1 MVRDGR
7 RHIAVLA
14 TSAYASYSG
23 CRQYREN
30 LADALAALEAEGL
43 ALPRVDKLRHYFNHP
58 GFLEPVIDG
67 VLASLAELDDSVR
80 AGAHLAFTTHSIPDA
95 AADASGPVE
104 DHGDGGAYV
113 KQHLDASP
121 DRRRRRPRAHRHRPP
136 LAARLPVPQ
145 RRPAHPLAGAG
156 RLRPPGRPPQGGG
169 AAAVMVPIGFVSDH
183 VEVLYDLDTEA
194 AAKAAELEPAGP
206 QVRHR
211 GRRPA
216 VRAAAVR
223 ELLLERA
230 ASERGRRR
238 GALRPGR
245 ARPVPRRVPGR
256 LLPGRSERPA
266 AAGDRQPVRL
276 TRTGRDR
283 NRPLPPQAP
292 YALARGEPVSD
303 PRYDDQL
310 LDDLL
315 GVALEAARRAGA
327 LLRDGRP
334 ADLGVAATKSS
345 PIDVV
350 TEMDIAAE
358 KLISGYLAEHRP
370 DDGILGE
377 EGGATEGS
385 SGIRW
390 VVDPL
395 DGTVNYLYGLPTWAV
410 SIAAERDGETLVGVV
425 EAPLRGETFHAVR
438 GRGAFLG
445 ERRLSCRPAA
455 PLDQALVSTGFN
467 YVAEV
472 RTHQAEVAHRLIPGC
487 GTSARRLRRDRP
499 RRCRR
504 RPPGRRYYERGL
516 SPGTSRPA
524 T

>member
-1 MVRDGR
+1 M
-7 RHIAVLA
+7 
-14 TSAYASYSG
+14 
-23 CRQYREN
+23 
-30 LADALAALEAEGL
+30 
-43 ALPRVDKLRHYFNHP
+43 
-58 GFLEPVIDG
+58 
-67 VLASLAELDDSVR
+67 
-80 AGAHLAFTTHSIPDA
+80 
-95 AADASGPVE
+95 
-104 DHGDGGAYV
+104 
-113 KQHLDASP
+113 
-121 DRRRRRPRAHRHRPP
+121 
-136 LAARLPVPQ
+136 
-145 RRPAHPLAGAG
+145 
-156 RLRPPGRPPQGGG
+156 
-169 AAAVMVPIGFVSDH
+169 
-183 VEVLYDLDTEA
+183 
-194 AAKAAELEPAGP
+194 
-206 QVRHR
+206 
-211 GRRPA
+211 
-216 VRAAAVR
+216 
-223 ELLLERA
+223 
-230 ASERGRRR
+230 
-238 GALRPGR
+238 
-245 ARPVPRRVPGR
+245 
-256 LLPGRSERPA
+256 
-266 AAGDRQPVRL
+266 
-276 TRTGRDR
+276 
-283 NRPLPPQAP
+283 
-292 YALARGEPVSD
+292 SD
-303 PRYDDQL
+303 PQYDDQL

-472 RTHQAEVAHRLIPGC
+472 RTHQAEIAHRLIP
-487 GTSARRLRRDRP
+487 RLRDI
-499 RRCRR
+499 RRGGSAAIDLADVAA
-504 RPPGRRYYERGL
+504 GRLDGYYERGL
-516 SPGTSRPA
+516 SPWDLAAGDLIAREAGALTGGRPGSRPSRELTVA
-524 T
+524 AGPGVFEPLQALLEEFGAWHD